1 VVYLIKLI
9 LIILFVLLSIT
20 ILFFILTKNKQQM
33 IQTYSI
39 STFMG
44 ASSDD
49 EILGQKQSI
58 IEKVNNFFDDND
70 AGDDGIDAGGG
81 DDAGE

>member
-1 VVYLIKLI
+1 
-9 LIILFVLLSIT
+9 
-20 ILFFILTKNKQQM
+20 M

-44 ASSDD
+44 TSSDD
-49 EILGQKQSI
+49 EILEQKQSI
-58 IEKVNNFFDDND
+58 IEKVNNFFDDYNAED
-70 AGDDGIDAGGG
+70 DDGIDDGG

>member
-1 VVYLIKLI
+1 
-9 LIILFVLLSIT
+9 
-20 ILFFILTKNKQQM
+20 M

-44 ASSDD
+44 TSFDD
-49 EILGQKQSI
+49 EFLEQKQSI
-58 IEKVNNFFDDND
+58 IEKVSNFFDDND
-70 AGDDGIDAGGG
+70 AGDDGIDAGGD

>member
-1 VVYLIKLI
+1 MVYLIKLI
-9 LIILFVLLSIT
+9 LLILFVLLSIT

-44 ASSDD
+44 TSFDD
-49 EILGQKQSI
+49 EILEQKQSI

-70 AGDDGIDAGGG
+70 AGNEGIDDGG

>member
-1 VVYLIKLI
+1 
-9 LIILFVLLSIT
+9 
-20 ILFFILTKNKQQM
+20 M

-39 STFMG
+39 STFLG
-44 ASSDD
+44 TSSDE
-49 EILGQKQSI
+49 EILEQKQSI

-70 AGDDGIDAGGG
+70 AGNEGIDDGG

>member
-1 VVYLIKLI
+1 
-9 LIILFVLLSIT
+9 
-20 ILFFILTKNKQQM
+20 M

-49 EILGQKQSI
+49 GILGQKQSI

-70 AGDDGIDAGGG
+70 AGDDGIDAGGD